1 MKILFFGDIFGRSGR
16 DALIKKLSYFKE
28 KYAPDFIL
36 VNGENASHGKGISHS
51 ICNDLFSAGI
61 DVVTGG
67 NHIFDNNDIFN
78 FIDDEKRLLR
88 PNNYPIDTPGNGYG
102 IYEKNQKK
110 AKVRTIHELKCLK
123 VIKLF
128 PRWKKRKSLLRMSFF
143 LTKL

>member
-61 DVVTGG
+61 DIITGG
-67 NHIFDNNDIFN
+67 NHIFDNNDI
-78 FIDDEKRLLR
+78 
-88 PNNYPIDTPGNGYG
+88 NYNMSMNT
-102 IYEKNQKK
+102 YEEIKK
-110 AKVRTIHELKCLK
+110 ADFVSGTGCEATAGILALAPLQGKADK
-123 VIKLF
+123 VIIDVKDY
-128 PRWKKRKSLLRMSFF
+128 KRKNTWAKRFSNNN
-143 LTKL
+143 